1 MVINNV
7 YQELNI
13 SKTDDVVIK
22 YTEAKLDYG
31 PFRDKATRKE
41 LLKIAS
47 HATTNVPMNDA
58 DRETTWQACVKK
70 PAEIGPLL
78 LSEILFRLEE
88 LILGTDMIGRNAHQL
103 LCNITQKYA
112 VDPNRGIAEWHIRA
126 NQLNEYIEHVPHAAL
141 VNRDVPCEKYKEHDM
156 REILDYALPRTYSEK
171 LFNIDWDIYENP
183 YKKTIDKL
191 VAFEPEIKAERALSL
206 IHI

>member
-1 MVINNV
+1 MVINDV

-13 SKTDDVVIK
+13 SETDDVVIK
-22 YTEAKLDYG
+22 YTEAKPDYG
-31 PFRDKATRKE
+31 PFRDKATQKE

-58 DRETTWQACVKK
+58 DGEAAWQAFVKK
-70 PAEIGPLL
+70 PAEIGPLFL
-78 LSEILFRLEE
+78 LEILFRLEE
-88 LILGTDMIGRNAHQL
+88 LIFGTDMIGRNAHQL
-103 LCNITQKYA
+103 LRKVMRKYA
-112 VDPNRGIAEWHIRA
+112 VDPNRGIAEWHIRV
-126 NQLNEYIEHVPHAAL
+126 NQLNGYVEHVPHAAL
-141 VNRDVPCEKYKEHDM
+141 VNRDLPCKKYGEHDM

-191 VAFEPEIKAERALSL
+191 SL